1 MKMAGLTIRGKRK
14 YIKRISKHLKKEH
27 PSTKKRIKLDIKRK
41 VINPMNTRSDKELL
55 QGHALTHYWWNNP
68 KRTNWTKSEVK
79 KEHTR
84 LVKIMLRRGMNHNSP
99 LK

>member
-1 MKMAGLTIRGKRK
+1 MVKTIAQLNAEIRKQKMLLAKAVAK
-14 YIKRISKHLKKEH
+14 
-27 PSTKKRIKLDIKRK
+27 KKRIKLDIKRK